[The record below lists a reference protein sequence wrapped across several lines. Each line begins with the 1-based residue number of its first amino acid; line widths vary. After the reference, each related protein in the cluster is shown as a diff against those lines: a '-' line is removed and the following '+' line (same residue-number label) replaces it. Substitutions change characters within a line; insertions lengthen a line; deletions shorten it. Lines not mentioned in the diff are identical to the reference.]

1 MHAIGAPDWEA
12 PVWDCCCGRGGKSMF
27 LADHGVAPILASDPS
42 RARLRGLADELR
54 RLAITTV
61 LPVRARADLAAPL
74 AAPVPTILVDAPCSG
89 LGVLSRRPDAKL
101 KRGPAD
107 LQRLAEV
114 QKRILDNAV
123 ANLRPG
129 GALAYVT
136 CTLNPAENEDQVRR
150 LLSRTPVAAPRTGI
164 PNTSSSQPR
173 GEFFY
178 AALLRD

>member
-1 MHAIGAPDWEA
+1 MPSVRRIGKLPSGIAAAVAGAKACFWPTT
-12 PVWDCCCGRGGKSMF
+12 
-27 LADHGVAPILASDPS
+27 GVAPILASDPS
-42 RARLRGLADELR
+42 RARLSGLAAELR

-61 LPVRARADLAAPL
+61 LPVHARADLAAPL

-150 LLSRTPVAAPRTGI
+150 LLSRTPSLRIEQEYQTPPAG
-164 PNTSSSQPR
+164 NL

-178 AALLRD
+178 AALLRG